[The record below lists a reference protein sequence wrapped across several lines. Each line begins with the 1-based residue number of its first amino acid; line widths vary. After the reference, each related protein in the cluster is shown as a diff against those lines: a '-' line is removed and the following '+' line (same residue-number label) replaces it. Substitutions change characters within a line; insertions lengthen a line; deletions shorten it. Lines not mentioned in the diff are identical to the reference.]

1 MRRLGTHFFAAT
13 LLLSLGLVL
22 PGVSVAQAGEG
33 LVGTWKLVAF
43 KVWPSDTKEEARDAL
58 GPNPQGRL
66 ILTATGYITS
76 FRVAEGRKPAQT
88 DAERAQL
95 LRTMAAWTGRY
106 RVEGNK
112 LLVKIDASWSE
123 NDTGKEYLRT
133 FVLDGKRL
141 TITTVTPSSNFFPGR
156 PASGNEFFERED

>member
-1 MRRLGTHFFAAT
+1 M
-13 LLLSLGLVL
+13 
-22 PGVSVAQAGEG
+22 
-33 LVGTWKLVAF
+33 
-43 KVWPSDTKEEARDAL
+43 
-58 GPNPQGRL
+58 
-66 ILTATGYITS
+66 
-76 FRVAEGRKPAQT
+76 AEGRKPAQT

-133 FVLDGKRL
+133 FVLDGNRL
-141 TITTVTPSSNFFPGR
+141 HDHNGHAIQQLFPR
-156 PASGNEFFERED
+156 PTGLRQ

>member
-1 MRRLGTHFFAAT
+1 MGRLSTLALAT
-13 LLLSLGLVL
+13 ISFLFLGA
-22 PGVSVAQAGEG
+22 PSASAQSAKE
-33 LVGTWKLVAF
+33 LIGTWKLVAF
-43 KVWPSDTKEEARDAL
+43 KVWPSDAKEEAMDAL

-66 ILTATGYITS
+66 ILTPTGYITS
-76 FRVAEGRKPAQT
+76 FRVAEGRKPAET

-112 LLVKIDASWSE
+112 LLVKIDASWNE

-133 FVLDGKRL
+133 FVIDGNRL

>member
-1 MRRLGTHFFAAT
+1 MGRLCTFALAT
-13 LLLSLGLVL
+13 ASFVFLVL
-22 PGVSVAQAGEG
+22 GAPSASAQSAKE

-43 KVWPSDTKEEARDAL
+43 KVWPTDAKEEARDAL

-66 ILTATGYITS
+66 ILTSTGYITS

-112 LLVKIDASWSE
+112 LLVKIDESWNE

>member
-1 MRRLGTHFFAAT
+1 MYRFGTHFFAAT
-13 LLLSLGLVL
+13 LLLLPGFVL
-22 PGVSVAQAGEG
+22 PGAAVAQAGEG

-43 KVWPSDTKEEARDAL
+43 KIWPSDTKEEARDAL

-66 ILTATGYITS
+66 ILTPTGYITS

-106 RVEGNK
+106 RVEGNS
-112 LLVKIDASWSE
+112 LLVKIDASWNE
-123 NDTGKEYLRT
+123 NDTGQEYLRT
-133 FVLDGKRL
+133 FVLDGNRL
-141 TITTVTPSSNFFPGR
+141 TITTVTPSSNFVPGR